1 MKVTTKVAQ
10 VILAAAA
17 ALALAGCPAAH
28 GSYPT
33 RACMVDSDCYVGE
46 RCDNA
51 TTCVAASTPDD
62 LSASDSPQD
71 QGPTTG
77 DDQ

>member
-1 MKVTTKVAQ
+1 VRALAKLLLTT
-10 VILAAAA
+10 AA

-33 RACMVDSDCYVGE
+33 RACNTDSDCYIGE
-46 RCDNA
+46 RCNNA
-51 TTCVAASTPDD
+51 TSCVAADAVD
-62 LSASDSPQD
+62 LSASDTTQD
-71 QGPTTG
+71 LAPTTG

>member
-1 MKVTTKVAQ
+1 MRPHMKVTKF
-10 VILAAAA
+10 ILAAAA

-51 TTCVAASTPDD
+51 TSCVSTSTPQD